1 MKSFKQTREILKNI
15 KSLVKSIRTP
25 ILFGKGFTIDEE
37 QPDDIIITNHIVL
50 SSDNEFCNLVW
61 IEPTNNPLPELISS
75 LDNKPLEYIVKAVI
89 WLTQPRYIKVR
100 IKVKYNE
107 LKWRFYGIIKK

>member
-15 KSLVKSIRTP
+15 KSLVKMQRTP
-25 ILFGKGFTIDEE
+25 ILFFRNVDIEDIKID
-37 QPDDIIITNHIVL
+37 PNFKMMIIENDHCDLQYV
-50 SSDNEFCNLVW
+50 
-61 IEPTNNPLPELISS
+61 EPTNNPLPELISS

-89 WLTQPRYIKVR
+89 WVTQPRYIKVR

-107 LKWRFYGIIKK
+107 LKWRFFK